1 MRETPLS
8 DTGTIAVTVNPVND
22 APVAV
27 DTTATTD
34 EDTAV
39 TVDVA
44 SLISDVDSTNL
55 TVTASVDP
63 LQGTVTVSGTVITF
77 TPAANFNGPASITY
91 TVTDDAGTPLSDTGT
106 IAVTVNPVNDAPVA
120 VDTTATTD
128 EDTAVT
134 VDVASLISDVDSTN
148 LTVTASVDPL
158 QGTVTVSGTVITF
171 TPAANFN
178 GPASITY
185 TVTDDAGTPLSDT
198 GTIAVTVNPV
208 NDAPVAVDTTAT
220 TDEDTAVT
228 VDVASL
234 ISDVDSTNLT
244 VTASVDPLQG
254 TVTVSGTVI
263 TFTPAANFNGPASI
277 TYTVTDDA
285 GTPLSDTGTIAVTVN
300 PVNDAPVAVDTTA
313 TTDEDTAVTVDVAS
327 LISDVDSTN
336 LTVTASVDP
345 LQGTVTVSG
354 TVITF
359 TPAANF
365 NGPASITYTVTDD
378 AGTPLSDTGTIAV
391 TVNPV
396 NDAPVAVDT
405 TATTDEDTAGDGR
418 CREPDLGC

>member
-1 MRETPLS
+1 M
-8 DTGTIAVTVNPVND
+8 
-22 APVAV
+22 
-27 DTTATTD
+27 
-34 EDTAV
+34 
-39 TVDVA
+39 
-44 SLISDVDSTNL
+44 
-55 TVTASVDP
+55 
-63 LQGTVTVSGTVITF
+63 TVSGTVITF

-234 ISDVDSTNLT
+234 ISDVDLDEPDGDGLGRSAPGHGDGVWHGDHLH
-244 VTASVDPLQG
+244 AGGQLQRPG
-254 TVTVSGTVI
+254 L
-263 TFTPAANFNGPASI
+263 
-277 TYTVTDDA
+277 DH
-285 GTPLSDTGTIAVTVN
+285 LH
-300 PVNDAPVAVDTTA
+300 
-313 TTDEDTAVTVDVAS
+313 
-327 LISDVDSTN
+327 
-336 LTVTASVDP
+336 
-345 LQGTVTVSG
+345 
-354 TVITF
+354 
-359 TPAANF
+359 
-365 NGPASITYTVTDD
+365 
-378 AGTPLSDTGTIAV
+378 
-391 TVNPV
+391 
-396 NDAPVAVDT
+396 
-405 TATTDEDTAGDGR
+405 GDGR
-418 CREPDLGC
+418 CGNAAVGYRHHCGDGEPGERCAGCGG